1 MAVRVDGTSL
11 TSADVDGVARGS
23 VTVEMTEAALT
34 RARRAWEVVKELV
47 DERPVYGRT
56 TGVGANHQTS
66 PGEEDD
72 GVGHG
77 RRLLRSH
84 AGGAGP
90 VVPAEVARAMLL
102 VRLNQLAVGGS
113 GVDPRLLGVLTDA
126 VNRGLTPRI
135 HAYGAIGTG
144 DLNALATTA
153 LCVLGERA
161 WDGGELPAYPLDSS
175 DALAFLSSNAATL
188 GESALVCVDLNRLLG
203 AALTVATLSFLAVDG
218 CPEAYAAVVQ
228 NTRPHPGQRG
238 VAARIRALLGPEEDR
253 PRARIQDPF
262 AFRVLPQVHGPA
274 VDAAEHLE
282 RVLTTELNAAAEN
295 PLVGVESRD
304 VFHNGNFHTAY
315 VSLALDAA
323 RAALFQTA
331 APSAARLGALFD
343 PGITGLRAFLAA
355 GPESSSGAMI
365 LEYTAH
371 SALADMRQAGTP
383 ASLGTAVLSRGVEE
397 HASFSTEAARS
408 TGEAVRAYEVVLA
421 CELVAAVRALRMRG
435 ITPASGPLR
444 EAYDRAADVLDHRTE
459 DRALDGDLQ
468 AAIEVLPNLGRV

>member
-1 MAVRVDGTSL
+1 MIIRLDGASL
-11 TSADVDGVARGS
+11 TCAEVDTVARGA
-23 VTVEMTEAALT
+23 VPVEMTGEGTA
-34 RARRAWEVVKELV
+34 RARLAHDVARKIAAR
-47 DERPVYGRT
+47 RPVYGRT
-56 TGVGANHQTS
+56 TGVGANRLTAV
-66 PGEEDD
+66 EDD
-72 GVGHG
+72 DGIGHG

-90 VVPAEVARAMLL
+90 VVSAEVARSMLL
-102 VRLNQLAVGGS
+102 VRLNQLAAGGS
-113 GVDPRLLGVLTDA
+113 GVDPGVLDVLA
-126 VNRGLTPRI
+126 AALNRGLTPRI

-153 LCVLGERA
+153 LCVLGERP
-161 WDGGELPAYPLDSS
+161 WDGGELAPYPLDSS
-175 DALAFLSSNAATL
+175 DALAFISSNAATL
-188 GESALVCVDLNRLLG
+188 GEAALVCVDLRRLLD
-203 AALTVATLSFLAVDG
+203 AALAVATLSFLAVDG
-218 CPEAYAAVVQ
+218 CPEAYAAAVQ
-228 NTRPHPGQRG
+228 NARPHPGQRA
-238 VAARIRALLGPEEDR
+238 VAARIRAFLGHEQEG

-274 VDAAEHLE
+274 VDATDQLE
-282 RVLTTELNAAAEN
+282 RVLTAELNAAAEN
-295 PLVGVESRD
+295 PLIGVESGD

-315 VSLALDAA
+315 VSLALDAV

-331 APSAARLGALFD
+331 APSAARLGALFAPD
-343 PGITGLRAFLAA
+343 ITGLRAFLAA

-371 SALADMRQAGTP
+371 SALADMRQVGTP

-408 TGEAVRAYEVVLA
+408 TAESVRAYEVVLA

-435 ITPASGPLR
+435 VEPAGGPLR
-444 EAYDRAADVLDHRTE
+444 EGYERVAAVLDSSTE

-468 AAIEVLPNLGRV
+468 AAMQVLPELAQL